1 MTSVEKYTVGKV
13 MQLIPIND
21 DLNEFSMDFYLKG
34 NDAFHFAVC
43 DQNALDNGTTLDF
56 KQSNNKEVSG
66 NIKSNGEPKSYYIA
80 LKSINEKV
88 EINVSLAPRPV
99 DMTPVPN
106 APKQQKPPPQPQRP
120 PPQQQRPPPQQQRP
134 PPQQQRP
141 PPQQQRPPPQQQRP
155 PPQQQRP
162 PPQQQRP
169 PPQQQRGMPP
179 RQKPPPQQQRGM
191 PPRQRPPQNRMPSK
205 PVSKGYHQE
214 HHDLKLERGMPANV
228 KMWCLGGVTVILL
241 GTVVWYFISRSNKR
255 ASKNSS
261 PPALEYV
268 VETGSTIAAEASDAI
283 NAGAKEVLSGGSDLL
298 SKLKALPSSS
308 RSRSR
313 V

>member
-1 MTSVEKYTVGKV
+1 

-21 DLNEFSMDFYLKG
+21 ELNEFSMDFYLKG
-34 NDAFHFAVC
+34 NDEFHFAVC
-43 DQNALDNGTTLDF
+43 DQNALDNGAALDF

-99 DMTPVPN
+99 DMTP
-106 APKQQKPPPQPQRP
+106 KPEA

-141 PPQQQRPPPQQQRP
+141 PPQQQRPPPQQQQRLPPQQQRP
-155 PPQQQRP
+155 PPQQQQRP

-169 PPQQQRGMPP
+169 PPQQQQR
-179 RQKPPPQQQRGM
+179 PPPQQQRGM
-191 PPRQRPPQNRMPSK
+191 MPPPQQRQAPRQRGMPPRQRPPPQNRMPSK
-205 PVSKGYHQE
+205 PVSKGHHHE
-214 HHDLKLERGMPANV
+214 HNELKLERGMPANV

-241 GTVVWYFISRSNKR
+241 GTVVWYFISRSSKR
-255 ASKNSS
+255 ASKKSS
-261 PPALEYV
+261 PALEDV
-268 VETGSTIAAEASDAI
+268 VETASTIAAEASDVVNSSAT
-283 NAGAKEVLSGGSDLL
+283 EVLSGGSDLL

>member
-1 MTSVEKYTVGKV
+1 

-21 DLNEFSMDFYLKG
+21 ELNEFSMDFYLKG
-34 NDAFHFAVC
+34 NDEFHFAVC
-43 DQNALDNGTTLDF
+43 DQNALDNGAALDF

-99 DMTPVPN
+99 DMTP
-106 APKQQKPPPQPQRP
+106 KPEA
-120 PPQQQRPPPQQQRP
+120 PQQQRPPPQQQRP

-141 PPQQQRPPPQQQRP
+141 PPPQQRPPPQQQRGMPPPQQRP
-155 PPQQQRP
+155 PPQQQRGMP
-162 PPQQQRP
+162 PPQQRP

-179 RQKPPPQQQRGM
+179 RQQRS
-191 PPRQRPPQNRMPSK
+191 PPQNRMPSK
-205 PVSKGYHQE
+205 PVSKGHHHE
-214 HHDLKLERGMPANV
+214 HNELKLERGMPANV

-241 GTVVWYFISRSNKR
+241 GTVVWYFISRSSKR
-255 ASKNSS
+255 ASKKSS
-261 PPALEYV
+261 PALEDV
-268 VETGSTIAAEASDAI
+268 VETASTIAAEASDAV
-283 NAGAKEVLSGGSDLL
+283 NSSAKEVLSGGSDLL

>member
-1 MTSVEKYTVGKV
+1 MASVKKYTVGKV

-21 DLNEFSMDFYLKG
+21 ELNEFSMDFYLKG
-34 NDAFHFAVC
+34 NDEFHFAVC
-43 DQNALDNGTTLDF
+43 DQNALDNGAALDF

-99 DMTPVPN
+99 DMTP
-106 APKQQKPPPQPQRP
+106 KPEA
-120 PPQQQRPPPQQQRP
+120 PQQQRGMPPP
-134 PPQQQRP
+134 
-141 PPQQQRPPPQQQRP
+141 
-155 PPQQQRP
+155 
-162 PPQQQRP
+162 QQRP

-179 RQKPPPQQQRGM
+179 RQQR
-191 PPRQRPPQNRMPSK
+191 PPPQNRMPSK
-205 PVSKGYHQE
+205 PVSKGHHHE
-214 HHDLKLERGMPANV
+214 HNELKLERGMPANV

-241 GTVVWYFISRSNKR
+241 GTVVWYFISRSSKR
-255 ASKNSS
+255 ASKKSS
-261 PPALEYV
+261 PALEDV
-268 VETGSTIAAEASDAI
+268 VETASTIAAEASDAV
-283 NAGAKEVLSGGSDLL
+283 NSSAKEVLSGGSDLL

>member
-1 MTSVEKYTVGKV
+1 

-21 DLNEFSMDFYLKG
+21 ELNEFSMDFYLKG
-34 NDAFHFAVC
+34 NDEFHFAVC
-43 DQNALDNGTTLDF
+43 DQNALDNGAALDF

-99 DMTPVPN
+99 DMTP
-106 APKQQKPPPQPQRP
+106 KPEA
-120 PPQQQRPPPQQQRP
+120 PQQQRPPPQQQRP

-141 PPQQQRPPPQQQRP
+141 PPPQQRPPPQQQRGMP
-155 PPQQQRP
+155 PP
-162 PPQQQRP
+162 QQRP

-179 RQKPPPQQQRGM
+179 RQQRS
-191 PPRQRPPQNRMPSK
+191 PPQNRMPSK
-205 PVSKGYHQE
+205 PVSKGHHHE
-214 HHDLKLERGMPANV
+214 HNELKLERGMPANV

-241 GTVVWYFISRSNKR
+241 GTVVWYFISRSSKR
-255 ASKNSS
+255 ASKKSS
-261 PPALEYV
+261 PALEDV
-268 VETGSTIAAEASDAI
+268 VETASTIAAEASDAV
-283 NAGAKEVLSGGSDLL
+283 NSSAKEVLSGGSDLL

>member
-1 MTSVEKYTVGKV
+1 

-21 DLNEFSMDFYLKG
+21 ELNEFSMDFYLKG
-34 NDAFHFAVC
+34 NDEFHFAVC
-43 DQNALDNGTTLDF
+43 DQNALDNGAALDF

-99 DMTPVPN
+99 DMTP
-106 APKQQKPPPQPQRP
+106 KPEA
-120 PPQQQRPPPQQQRP
+120 PQQQRPPPQQQRP

-141 PPQQQRPPPQQQRP
+141 PPQQQRPPPQQQ
-155 PPQQQRP
+155 
-162 PPQQQRP
+162 QRP
-169 PPQQQRGMPP
+169 PPQQQRGMM
-179 RQKPPPQQQRGM
+179 PPPQQRQAPRQRGM
-191 PPRQRPPQNRMPSK
+191 PPRQRPPPQNRMPSK
-205 PVSKGYHQE
+205 PVSKGHHHE
-214 HHDLKLERGMPANV
+214 HNELKLERGMPANV

-241 GTVVWYFISRSNKR
+241 GTVVWYFISRSSKR
-255 ASKNSS
+255 ASKKSS
-261 PPALEYV
+261 PALEDV
-268 VETGSTIAAEASDAI
+268 VETASTIAAEASDVVNSSAT
-283 NAGAKEVLSGGSDLL
+283 EVLSGGSDLL